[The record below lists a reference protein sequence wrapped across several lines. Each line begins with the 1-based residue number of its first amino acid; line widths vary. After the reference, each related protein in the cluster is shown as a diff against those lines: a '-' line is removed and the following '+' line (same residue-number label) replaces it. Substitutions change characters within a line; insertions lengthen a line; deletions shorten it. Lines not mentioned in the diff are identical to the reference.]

1 MSEPGAVMRIL
12 RRGAPLLLALLLPAP
27 LQAHSLDI
35 AHFRVLPSD
44 NAGVWRVQTVL
55 PSTLDPALAVEPVA
69 GCNLEEIGRSSAA
82 QGYTLDWQISCDA
95 SVSEPAVQTRW
106 GRDGA
111 IVEVVAADDAA
122 AATSMLPGT
131 RLGARLVLPDPAQAP
146 HQATATETALRYTW
160 LGTTH
165 VLIGWDHLAFVFCLA
180 MLARGGALL
189 WLISAFTVGHSISL
203 AASFLGIVRIPIAP
217 VEAVIALSVVFMARE
232 AFLLHAGRDTHTQ
245 QTSHSEPGRA
255 AEASEYAGDRA
266 SAPASRRASGNH
278 GRLGLTAAFGL
289 IHGLGFASVLG
300 ELGVSPG
307 ETFIALAFFNIGVEL
322 GQLLFVAVVLGLVF
336 LLSRLHS
343 PARVLRAALC
353 VAGGMGLFWTLQ
365 RVAGL

>member
-1 MSEPGAVMRIL
+1 MSKRCISSSL
-12 RRGAPLLLALLLPAP
+12 LQRCAPALLALLLPLLLPMP

-35 AHFRVLPSD
+35 AHFRVLPSTET
-44 NAGVWRVQTVL
+44 GIWRIQTVL
-55 PSTLDPALAVEPVA
+55 PSTLDPALAVEPVP
-69 GCNLEEIGRSSAA
+69 GCQLLELGRSSAA
-82 QGYTLDWQISCDA
+82 QGHTLDWQITCDE
-95 SVSEPAVQTRW
+95 SVTEPAVQTRW

-111 IVEVVAADDAA
+111 IVEVVAADDTA

-131 RLGARLVLPDPAQAP
+131 RLGARLVLPDPALAP
-146 HQATATETALRYTW
+146 HQATKTETALRYTW

-232 AFLLHAGRDTHTQ
+232 AFLLHAGAAADGKAGN
-245 QTSHSEPGRA
+245 SHS
-255 AEASEYAGDRA
+255 
-266 SAPASRRASGNH
+266 
-278 GRLGLTAAFGL
+278 RLGLTAAFGL

-300 ELGVSPG
+300 ELGVSAS

-336 LLSRLHS
+336 LLARLHS

-353 VAGGMGLFWTLQ
+353 LAGGMGLFWTLQ
-365 RVAGL
+365 RVASL